1 MIPVKFLVQSKG
13 IIGVNM
19 LRIADH
25 KPHKIEHTLR
35 KVGEWAEKGIF
46 TPHVSSTFKVDHI
59 HEAHR
64 YLENRNSMGKVVVE
78 W

>member
-1 MIPVKFLVQSKG
+1 MKSNG

-25 KPHKIEHTLR
+25 KPEVLKR
-35 KVGEWAEKGIF
+35 C
-46 TPHVSSTFKVDHI
+46 
-59 HEAHR
+59 
-64 YLENRNSMGKVVVE
+64 LENVARLAAAGELKPLVGGVFSAHELHKAHTFLESRSSMGKVVVT